1 MVFHYI
7 DVSYL
12 FNQDPAIKHFG
23 DFQTLAVKLVTIFL
37 YIYICLYKM
46 DMRIAIPPHLFRS
59 FPGGPAVKNPPVK
72 KKKKK
77 PPVMQMW
84 VLSLG
89 QEDPLEKG
97 MAAHSN
103 ILASRIPWT
112 EEPGRLQSMGSPRVG
127 HN

>member
-37 YIYICLYKM
+37 YIYIHLYKM

-59 FPGGPAVKNPPVK
+59 FPGGPAVKNPPV
-72 KKKKK
+72 
-77 PPVMQMW
+77 MQMW

-103 ILASRIPWT
+103 ILALRIPWT
-112 EEPGRLQSMGSPRVG
+112 EEPSRLQSMGSPRVG